1 MFNIMNS
8 ELNTQLLQTILDN
21 QKRVPH
27 TLSLAD
33 MGITDEI
40 VNQIYEWAKP
50 HAEEGELASY
60 IPELARVDANK
71 SAIVIGDLL
80 GNQIVVGNG
89 VDVKVS
95 IQSVVK
101 PFLYIYA
108 LEKGL
113 APSDISYIEPTAMH
127 FNSYMH

>member
-1 MFNIMNS
+1 MNK
-8 ELNTQLLQTILDN
+8 QLLQTILDN

-27 TLSLAD
+27 TLSLSD
-33 MGITDEI
+33 MGITTDI
-40 VNQIYEWAKP
+40 VNQIYEWARP
-50 HAEEGELASY
+50 YAAEGEVANY
-60 IPELARVDANK
+60 IPQLARVDANK

-80 GNQIVVGNG
+80 GNQIAVGDG

-108 LEKGL
+108 LQQGI
-113 APSDISYIEPTAMH
+113 APHDISYIEPTAMH
-127 FNSYMH
+127 

>member
-1 MFNIMNS
+1 MN
-8 ELNTQLLQTILDN
+8 LNTRLLQTILDN

-33 MGITDEI
+33 MGINEDI

-50 HAEEGELASY
+50 YSAEGELASY
-60 IPELARVDANK
+60 IPELARVDSDK

-80 GNQIVVGNG
+80 GNQIAVGNG

-108 LEKGL
+108 LQYRCSASTRE
-113 APSDISYIEPTAMH
+113 S
-127 FNSYMH
+127 

>member
-1 MFNIMNS
+1 MNS

-27 TLSLAD
+27 TLSLTD
-33 MGITDEI
+33 MGITEEI

-50 HAEEGELASY
+50 HATEGELASY

-80 GNQIVVGNG
+80 DNQIVL
-89 VDVKVS
+89 KKACQTAS
-95 IQSVVK
+95 LLCYEM
-101 PFLYIYA
+101 PFYKLTYVRLLFRRHYFH
-108 LEKGL
+108 E
-113 APSDISYIEPTAMH
+113 
-127 FNSYMH
+127 